1 VQVNEELL
9 GRRIVATPGGGCDLD
24 WKAGDPRPRLE
35 RVRPH
40 GWAILGLA
48 DADQA
53 NFGDVLCTTHSNIR
67 IKCGCDATFPQNAG
81 IR

>member
-1 VQVNEELL
+1 VNGESLS
-9 GRRIVATPGGGCDLD
+9 RRIVATPGGRSDSA
-24 WKAGDPRPRLE
+24 WKTADPWPRLE

-53 NFGDVLCTTHSNIR
+53 NFGGVLCTAHSNIR